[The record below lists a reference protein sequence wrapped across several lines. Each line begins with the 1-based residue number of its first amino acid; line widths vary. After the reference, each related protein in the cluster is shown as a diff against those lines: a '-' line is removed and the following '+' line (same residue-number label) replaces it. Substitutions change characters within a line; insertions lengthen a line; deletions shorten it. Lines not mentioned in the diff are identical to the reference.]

1 MTKLYN
7 KANQSILVITKW
19 QASGWVCTMEKEECC
34 MPALMSL
41 SLSLKFVIF
50 AAAIFV
56 SNIVQALTGFAGV
69 MLSIPPSMLLFG
81 PDMAIAVINALC
93 WGVSVVLAW
102 RNRRY
107 LNLKGVLTIV
117 GFMLAGMA
125 IGVKLYSLVSPQII
139 GPVYGGIIVAAAL
152 KNLLVKP
159 SEKPMSHWLSAV
171 ILIGAGIIHG
181 MFASGG
187 ALLVVYLAATY
198 HNKYTFR
205 ANVAAVWSCLN
216 LVLMFKD
223 FEKGMFNAQAF
234 HLMLIAII
242 PLLLAVYIGNKIHS
256 RINQR
261 MFNYSTYGLLLL
273 SGAMIL
279 L

>member
-7 KANQSILVITKW
+7 EANKSILVITKW
-19 QASGWVCTMEKEECC
+19 RASGWVCTMEKEECC

-50 AAAIFV
+50 ATAIFV

>member
-7 KANQSILVITKW
+7 KANQSILVIAKW

-50 AAAIFV
+50 ATAIFV

-125 IGVKLYSLVSPQII
+125 IGVKLYSLVSPHII

>member
-19 QASGWVCTMEKEECC
+19 QTPGWVCTMEKEECC

>member
-19 QASGWVCTMEKEECC
+19 QTPGWVCTMEKEECC

-50 AAAIFV
+50 ATAIFV

-69 MLSIPPSMLLFG
+69 MLSIPSSMLLFG

-125 IGVKLYSLVSPQII
+125 IGVKLYSLVSPQIV

-187 ALLVVYLAATY
+187 SLLVVYLAATY

-205 ANVAAVWSCLN
+205 ANVADVWSCLN

>member
-1 MTKLYN
+1 
-7 KANQSILVITKW
+7 
-19 QASGWVCTMEKEECC
+19 
-34 MPALMSL
+34 
-41 SLSLKFVIF
+41 
-50 AAAIFV
+50 
-56 SNIVQALTGFAGV
+56 
-69 MLSIPPSMLLFG
+69 
-81 PDMAIAVINALC
+81 MAIAVINALC

-139 GPVYGGIIVAAAL
+139 GPIYGGIIVAAAL

-159 SEKPMSHWLSAV
+159 SDKPMSHWLSAV

-205 ANVAAVWSCLN
+205 ANVAAVWFCLN

>member
-1 MTKLYN
+1 
-7 KANQSILVITKW
+7 
-19 QASGWVCTMEKEECC
+19 

-69 MLSIPPSMLLFG
+69 MLSIPPSMMLFG

-187 ALLVVYLAATY
+187 PLVVYSQPLTS
-198 HNKYTFR
+198 NKYTFR

-216 LVLMFKD
+216 LVLMLKD
-223 FEKGMFNAQAF
+223 FEKGMFNAQAL

-279 L
+279 LL

>member
-7 KANQSILVITKW
+7 EANQSILVIIRW

-198 HNKYTFR
+198 PNKSTFR